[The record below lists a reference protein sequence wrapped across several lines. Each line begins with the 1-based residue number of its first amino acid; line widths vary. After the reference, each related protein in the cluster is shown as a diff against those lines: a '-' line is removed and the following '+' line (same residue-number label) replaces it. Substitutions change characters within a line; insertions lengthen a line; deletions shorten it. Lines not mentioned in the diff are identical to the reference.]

1 MYTFLSRLGR
11 LFVGITVLV
20 AGIAIFGVSTDFGAL
35 VSHHQNA
42 PSMTCSVSMGSVING
57 HQRLLVTASGL
68 APGTS
73 YLEAQPGV
81 QSIWITTDSAGASN
95 NQSLYYNGPGKYT
108 IAFDYYYFSNNKEVQ
123 ATATTCSAS
132 L

>member
-1 MYTFLSRLGR
+1 MA
-11 LFVGITVLV
+11 V
-20 AGIAIFGVSTDFGAL
+20 IAIFGVSADLGSL
-35 VSHHQNA
+35 VSHRQNA
-42 PSMTCSVSMGSVING
+42 SSMSCAVSLGSVING

-68 APGTS
+68 TPGTN

-81 QSIWITTDSAGASN
+81 QSVWITTDSAGASN

-123 ATATTCSAS
+123 ATATSCSAS